1 MCWLLCIFRY
11 CPFLKIF
18 IYLAALGLSCGSWDL
33 RSSLQHVGSSSL
45 KRCNRNEVC
54 LSWAHQ
60 RTGQG
65 RGKTLS
71 LKESESESRFVVSSS
86 LQPQGPYSPWNSPGQ
101 NIGVGSLSLL
111 QGIFPTQGSNPG
123 LWHCR
128 WILYQLSHKGSPGP
142 SSLTKDQIQAPLH
155 WEHGVL
161 ATGPPGKSLGY
172 YLLTVMSLVSS
183 KDHFP

>member
-1 MCWLLCIFRY
+1 MILTWIS
-11 CPFLKIF
+11 FLKIF

-71 LKESESESRFVVSSS
+71 LKESESESRFVVSNS

-111 QGIFPTQGSNPG
+111 QGTFPTQGLNPD
-123 LWHCR
+123 LPHHR
-128 WILYQLSHKGSPGP
+128 QILYQLSHKESPPKGNLI
-142 SSLTKDQIQAPLH
+142 SIMRSN
-155 WEHGVL
+155 
-161 ATGPPGKSLGY
+161 
-172 YLLTVMSLVSS
+172 YLLSS
-183 KDHFP
+183 IKKNILCGNFQLFF